1 MLNIFI
7 ILSSLIGFYI
17 LRTLTKQHIIK
28 STKSVQ
34 PIFTKLIYSDSN
46 KTHGAYIIK
55 SEKHKL
61 RGKPDL
67 IYKRRLSKTYIPI
80 ELKSGSLG
88 AGCEFPRENDLMQL
102 ISYFFMIE
110 EHFNCKVPYG
120 KLVYSDCTF
129 IVGNTK
135 FNRKEFLKILN
146 SMRNF
151 QPDPSFVPNN
161 KICKSCTLS
170 KTICEFCE

>member
-7 ILSSLIGFYI
+7 ILSVTVVFFLLKTF
-17 LRTLTKQHIIK
+17 TKQHIYK
-28 STKSVQ
+28 SNKSVQ
-34 PIFTKLIYSDSN
+34 PLFTKLIYSDSS

-67 IYKRRLSKTYIPI
+67 IYKRRFFKVLIPI
-80 ELKSGSLG
+80 ELKSGTLG
-88 AGCEFPRENDLMQL
+88 KNNDFPRENDLMQL

-120 KLVYSDCTF
+120 KLVYNDCVF
-129 IVGNTK
+129 VVNNTS
-135 FNRKEFLKILN
+135 FNRKEFLRLIEE
-146 SMRNF
+146 MRTF
-151 QPDPSFVPNN
+151 KPNDEFEPN
-161 KICKSCTLS
+161 EKICRSCSLS
-170 KTICEFCE
+170 KTVCEFCE